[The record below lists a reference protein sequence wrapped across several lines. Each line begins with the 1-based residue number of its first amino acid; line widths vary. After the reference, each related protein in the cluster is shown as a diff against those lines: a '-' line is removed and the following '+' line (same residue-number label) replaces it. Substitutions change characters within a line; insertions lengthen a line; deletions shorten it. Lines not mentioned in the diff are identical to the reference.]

1 MEVLAVIV
9 KCLMV
14 CLPSRSQNLSYIFL
28 SAIIYKLF
36 RAESWVHKSPFTLRV
51 SIYAAISIAI
61 TVWLNCLDFL
71 IFQASR
77 FKNGFQLRLI
87 RYYARVDADA
97 QNKSLMLSVNGLKGS
112 FTPPESEIFLCTHSS
127 PRLRPRILN
136 TIDIHSKLNYIG
148 AVNGL
153 GLSWS
158 TRVNTLQLSVI
169 LLHWWFLILNFI
181 NSKTQHTWKP
191 IHLCI
196 KTELK

>member
-1 MEVLAVIV
+1 MEVRAVIV
-9 KCLMV
+9 KRLIV

-36 RAESWVHKSPFTLRV
+36 RAESWVHKSPFTLWV

-77 FKNGFQLRLI
+77 SKNGMQLQLI
-87 RYYARVDADA
+87 RYYAIVDLDA
-97 QNKSLMLSVNGLKGS
+97 PNESLMVSVNGLKGS
-112 FTPPESEIFLCTHSS
+112 FTLPESEIFLCTHSS
-127 PRLRPRILN
+127 PSQDWDREYWTPLTSI
-136 TIDIHSKLNYIG
+136 LNYIG

-158 TRVNTLQLSVI
+158 TRANTL
-169 LLHWWFLILNFI
+169 
-181 NSKTQHTWKP
+181 
-191 IHLCI
+191 
-196 KTELK
+196 